1 MSDVKRKRKPRGTPF
16 PKGVSGNPN
25 GRPSEKKRIAAA
37 ANACND
43 IFLEEMF
50 KEVEVLIGGQPT
62 KTTHYRLFVQQM
74 IQAGIK
80 GGPGTPARKLVMDFM
95 SKQEARE
102 TIADAKR
109 EQDGESIESFSWDA
123 AKDALY
129 QELKA
134 ARRTKT

>member
-1 MSDVKRKRKPRGTPF
+1 M
-16 PKGVSGNPN
+16 
-25 GRPSEKKRIAAA
+25 
-37 ANACND
+37 
-43 IFLEEMF
+43 
-50 KEVEVLIGGQPT
+50 GG
-62 KTTHYRLFVQQM
+62 
-74 IQAGIK
+74 GD
-80 GGPGTPARKLVMDFM
+80 GGGDSHLHLRRSLDGTPARKLVMDFM